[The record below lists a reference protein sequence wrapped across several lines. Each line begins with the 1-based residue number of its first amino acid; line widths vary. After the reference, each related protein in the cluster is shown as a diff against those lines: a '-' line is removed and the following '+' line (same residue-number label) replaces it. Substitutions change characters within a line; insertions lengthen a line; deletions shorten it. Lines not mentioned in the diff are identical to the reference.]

1 MPSKR
6 YKKALEVVDA
16 AKTYPLKDAVG
27 DNTDRVKQPAVT
39 DGGAQ
44 ADGRGHD
51 VGGSHPS
58 GVPRAV
64 VEQTRVS
71 TALRQGINQHSD
83 SDHRR

>member
-1 MPSKR
+1 MKGDTIEGNVTVSG
-6 YKKALEVVDA
+6 DA
-16 AKTYPLKDAVG
+16 TGQRVIPWSAKQTSRSPMRMG
-27 DNTDRVKQPAVT
+27 S

-64 VEQTRVS
+64 VEQT
-71 TALRQGINQHSD
+71 LGF
-83 SDHRR
+83 